1 MFSKFFSQKKNII
14 FVNRSHAKT
23 YTFVIFLLIESDI
36 GFKID
41 FCIDNRYRLKK
52 ILKGR
57 KNTN

>member
-1 MFSKFFSQKKNII
+1 MFSKCFSKKKKNII
-14 FVNRSHAKT
+14 FVNRSHTKT

-52 ILKGR
+52 I
-57 KNTN
+57 

>member
-14 FVNRSHAKT
+14 FVNRSHTKT

-36 GFKID
+36 GLKID
-41 FCIDNRYRLKK
+41 FCIDNRYRLKI